1 MSKETKE
8 TRKDFTAINIL
19 LTYSIIVVVILLISI
34 MSLLFKVNFE
44 DENDNDC
51 SDCIVTLDN
60 STTSTLIT
68 EPFKPRIKIKLD

>member
-60 STTSTLIT
+60 STIPLVT
-68 EPFKPRIKIKLD
+68 EPFKPHIKIKLD